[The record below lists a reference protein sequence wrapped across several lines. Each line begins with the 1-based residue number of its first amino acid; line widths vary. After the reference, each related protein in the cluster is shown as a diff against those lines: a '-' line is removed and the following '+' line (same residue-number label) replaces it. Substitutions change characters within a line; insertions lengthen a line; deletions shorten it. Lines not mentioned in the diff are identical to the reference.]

1 MPAGA
6 AIAAQP
12 IGLVRA
18 RRGELITDAGGMLA
32 AFAVCATAL
41 AVVLAADWGIR
52 GVWGA
57 ICLLILVRLV
67 LMGMRFLRR
76 RWLVTGWA

>member
-1 MPAGA
+1 
-6 AIAAQP
+6 
-12 IGLVRA
+12 
-18 RRGELITDAGGMLA
+18 MLA
-32 AFAVCATAL
+32 AFAVCAGAL

-57 ICLLILVRLV
+57 ICLLILVRLT
-67 LMGMRFLRR
+67 LMGVRFRRR